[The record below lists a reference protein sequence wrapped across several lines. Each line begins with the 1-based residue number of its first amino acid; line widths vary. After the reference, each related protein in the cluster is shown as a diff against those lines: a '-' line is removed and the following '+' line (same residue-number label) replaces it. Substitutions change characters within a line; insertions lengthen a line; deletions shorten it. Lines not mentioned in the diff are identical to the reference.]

1 MNKTIDLEQIGAILR
16 TTPETLRQVVSG
28 LDTAV
33 LRFHP
38 AANEWC
44 INEVLGHLIE
54 MDKLAFADRV
64 EMILAEER
72 PSFQGID
79 VNVIAMAR
87 GDCDR
92 ETADLLYQ
100 LAQQRQHYAKWVR
113 QLPADQLNR
122 ALVHPRLGDI
132 TAWDFICEWPYH
144 DFDHLK
150 QIANNVKAYIW
161 PNMTNTMRRA
171 LSE

>member
-1 MNKTIDLEQIGAILR
+1 MNKTIDLEQIRNILR
-16 TTPETLRQVVSG
+16 TTPETLHQVVAG

-38 AANEWC
+38 APDEWC
-44 INEVLGHLIE
+44 INEVIGHLIE

-64 EMILAEER
+64 ELILAEER
-72 PSFQGID
+72 PSFQGLD
-79 VNVIAMAR
+79 VNMIAAKR
-87 GDCDR
+87 HDCTQD
-92 ETADLLYQ
+92 TTKLLHQ
-100 LAQQRQHYAKWVR
+100 LTQQRQHYAQWVT

-122 ALVHPRLGDI
+122 VLFHSRLGDI
-132 TAWDFICEWPYH
+132 SAWDFICEWPYH

-150 QIANNVKAYIW
+150 QIANNVKAFIW
-161 PNMTNTMRRA
+161 PNMTDTMRRA